1 MSMNK
6 THITLSLAIA
16 FASGMTAQTL
26 EANPNTKKMEAAIY
40 QYFRGVQSLDTQTY
54 VKAFASDGTLEDP
67 AGTAPVRGRAAIG
80 TVYSGVPQLFGKLT
94 PRVKEIYVG
103 VGNSTEA
110 TVSWTLTGYTK
121 QGKQV
126 VVHGI
131 VIFKFKDYLSG

>member
-26 EANPNTKKMEAAIY
+26 EANPNTKKIEAAIY
-40 QYFRGVQSLDTQTY
+40 QYFRGVQSLDTQTC

-67 AGTAPVRGRAAIG
+67 AGIAPVHGRAAIG

-110 TVSWTLTGYTK
+110 YAA
-121 QGKQV
+121 
-126 VVHGI
+126 
-131 VIFKFKDYLSG
+131 